1 MKRNL
6 KIFLTV
12 IFVFAAC
19 FFATN
24 STVETQAATKNGWI
38 TRGGKHTIMKME
50 SRTKDGLH

>member
-38 TRGGKHTIMKME
+38 TRGGANI
-50 SRTKDGLH
+50 LL